1 LALKIAVGIATVGRP
16 QILKVTLDLL
26 ARQSR
31 RPDRIVVCPV
41 SPADIEGID
50 PADFEATITWGNK
63 GLTVQRN
70 AILAQLRD
78 FDVVVFFDDDFLPD
92 EGYLRE
98 VERAFEADTNLVIA
112 TGVLLADGARS
123 VGLSVAEGLAMLN
136 SARMAASVAT
146 EPSVRMAAYG
156 CNMAIRLAPVYE
168 HDLRFDP
175 NLPLYSWLEDWDFSG
190 QIVKVTGGVI
200 VGYSGMRGVHLGSK
214 NGKQSGVRLGYSQVA
229 NPVYIARKG
238 NLPKR
243 RLYGL
248 VRRNVLANLARCA
261 MPEPH
266 IDRLGRLRGNA
277 LALLDLVRGQCHPR
291 EVEKL

>member
-1 LALKIAVGIATVGRP
+1 MGLKIAIGIATVGRP
-16 QILKVTLDLL
+16 QILKVTLELL

-31 RPDRIVVCPV
+31 PPDRILVCPV
-41 SPADIEGID
+41 SPADIEGIN
-50 PADFEATITWGNK
+50 PVDFGAMITCSSQ

-70 AILAQLRD
+70 TILSQLRD

-92 EGYLRE
+92 ESYLRE
-98 VERAFEADTNLVIA
+98 VERVFETTTNLVIA

-123 VGLSVAEGLAMLN
+123 AGLSVAEGLAVLN
-136 SARMAASVAT
+136 SARMTPRAAT

-200 VGYSGMRGVHLGSK
+200 VRYSGMRGVHLGSK

-248 VRRNVLANLARCA
+248 LHRNVLANLARCV

-277 LALLDLVRGQCHPR
+277 LAFLDLMRRQCHPR

>member
-1 LALKIAVGIATVGRP
+1 LRLKIAVGIATVGRP
-16 QILKVTLDLL
+16 QILKATLELL

-41 SPADIEGID
+41 SPADIEGVNL
-50 PADFEATITWGNK
+50 AEYEAMVTWGTR
-63 GLTVQRN
+63 GLTAQRN

-78 FDVVVFFDDDFLPD
+78 FDVVVFFDDDFFP
-92 EGYLRE
+92 EESYLRE
-98 VERAFEADTNLVIA
+98 VEWAFETNAMLVIA

-123 VGLSVAEGLAMLN
+123 AGLSVAEGLAALE
-136 SARMAASVAT
+136 SGRMAASVAKAT
-146 EPSVRMAAYG
+146 SVRMAAYG

-168 HDLRFDP
+168 HGLRFDP

-190 QIVKVTGGVI
+190 QIVKATGGLI
-200 VGYSGMRGVHLGSK
+200 VRFSSMRGVHLGSK
-214 NGKQSGVRLGYSQVA
+214 SGKQSGVRLGYSQVA

-248 VRRNVLANLARCA
+248 LRRNVLANLARCA
-261 MPEPH
+261 VPEPH
-266 IDRLGRLRGNA
+266 IDRLGRLRGNV
-277 LALLDLVRGQCHPR
+277 LAFFDLIRGHCHPR

>member
-1 LALKIAVGIATVGRP
+1 M
-16 QILKVTLDLL
+16 
-26 ARQSR
+26 
-31 RPDRIVVCPV
+31 
-41 SPADIEGID
+41 
-50 PADFEATITWGNK
+50 ITWGSR
-63 GLTVQRN
+63 GLTAQRN
-70 AILAQLRD
+70 AILAQLHE
-78 FDVVVFFDDDFLPD
+78 FDVVVFFDDDFLP
-92 EGYLRE
+92 EESYLRE
-98 VERAFEADTNLVIA
+98 VERAFETNAMLVVA
-112 TGVLLADGARS
+112 TGVLLADGAQS
-123 VGLSVAEGLAMLN
+123 AGLSVAEGLVALD
-136 SARMAASVAT
+136 SGRMAASVAKA
-146 EPSVRMAAYG
+146 PSVRMAAYG

-200 VGYSGMRGVHLGSK
+200 VRYSGMRGVHLGSK

-238 NLPKR
+238 NLPKH

-248 VRRNVLANLARCA
+248 LRRNVLANLARCA

-277 LALLDLVRGQCHPR
+277 LAFLDLMRGQCHPR